1 MKNLQNI
8 TQKMINI
15 INYWPIIW
23 ENHQFLTK
31 DGENHQIVTK
41 FQKNHHFLMKHRNVC
56 TNKMVFHT
64 LFIEFKNKIH
74 SLTFTWIN
82 SSLNL
87 QFMVS
92 NSVSWLLEILNWFL
106 NLATYNF
113 KTKGYFRE
121 YHNIKHNVPF
131 ITLFI
136 LFKKSKICHKCNV
149 LMWSKLFYEYNFPA
163 QVWISVSRY
172 ICFICM

>member
-1 MKNLQNI
+1 MKI
-8 TQKMINI
+8 SSTV
-15 INYWPIIW
+15 
-23 ENHQFLTK
+23 F
-31 DGENHQIVTK
+31 G
-41 FQKNHHFLMKHRNVC
+41 
-56 TNKMVFHT
+56 NKMWYTLSQFINGFEWKVFQ
-64 LFIEFKNKIH
+64 F
-74 SLTFTWIN
+74 LTFTWIN

-87 QFMVS
+87 QFIVS
-92 NSVSWLLEILNWFL
+92 NSCSWLLEILNWFL

-163 QVWISVSRY
+163 QAWISVSRY

>member
-1 MKNLQNI
+1 MKI
-8 TQKMINI
+8 SSTV
-15 INYWPIIW
+15 
-23 ENHQFLTK
+23 F
-31 DGENHQIVTK
+31 G
-41 FQKNHHFLMKHRNVC
+41 
-56 TNKMVFHT
+56 NKMWYTLSKFINGFEWKVFQ
-64 LFIEFKNKIH
+64 F
-74 SLTFTWIN
+74 LTFTWIN

-87 QFMVS
+87 QFIVS
-92 NSVSWLLEILNWFL
+92 NSCSWLLEILNWFL

>member
-1 MKNLQNI
+1 MKI
-8 TQKMINI
+8 SSTV
-15 INYWPIIW
+15 
-23 ENHQFLTK
+23 F
-31 DGENHQIVTK
+31 G
-41 FQKNHHFLMKHRNVC
+41 
-56 TNKMVFHT
+56 NKMWYTLSKFINGFGWKVFQ
-64 LFIEFKNKIH
+64 F
-74 SLTFTWIN
+74 LTFTWIN

-87 QFMVS
+87 QFIVS
-92 NSVSWLLEILNWFL
+92 NSCSWLLEILNWFL

>member
-1 MKNLQNI
+1 MKI
-8 TQKMINI
+8 SSTV
-15 INYWPIIW
+15 
-23 ENHQFLTK
+23 F
-31 DGENHQIVTK
+31 G
-41 FQKNHHFLMKHRNVC
+41 
-56 TNKMVFHT
+56 NKMWYTLSKFINGFGWKVFQ
-64 LFIEFKNKIH
+64 F
-74 SLTFTWIN
+74 LTFTWIN

-87 QFMVS
+87 QFIVS
-92 NSVSWLLEILNWFL
+92 NSCSWLLEILNWFL

-163 QVWISVSRY
+163 QVSISVSRY

>member
-1 MKNLQNI
+1 MKI
-8 TQKMINI
+8 SSSAV
-15 INYWPIIW
+15 
-23 ENHQFLTK
+23 F
-31 DGENHQIVTK
+31 G
-41 FQKNHHFLMKHRNVC
+41 
-56 TNKMVFHT
+56 NKMWYTLSQFINGFEWKVFQ
-64 LFIEFKNKIH
+64 F
-74 SLTFTWIN
+74 LTFTWIN

-87 QFMVS
+87 QFIVS
-92 NSVSWLLEILNWFL
+92 NSCSWLLEILNWFL

-121 YHNIKHNVPF
+121 YHNINHNVPF

-136 LFKKSKICHKCNV
+136 PFMKSKICHKCNV